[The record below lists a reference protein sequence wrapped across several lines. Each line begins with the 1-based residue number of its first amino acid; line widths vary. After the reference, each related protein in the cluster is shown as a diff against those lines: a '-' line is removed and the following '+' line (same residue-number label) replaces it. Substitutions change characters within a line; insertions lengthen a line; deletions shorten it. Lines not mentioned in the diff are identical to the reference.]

1 MSKIMIS
8 RSIIILRDEL
18 DQPQQ
23 IERLADN
30 PPLRAGVDDG
40 LGVEGQLFDG
50 IRQRREVY
58 FIEVRDGDER
68 VGLRQRDE
76 GKAGELALL
85 VDFLFLFEVFVVRG
99 FEFALS
105 CLGGWGR

>member
-1 MSKIMIS
+1 MIS
-8 RSIIILRDEL
+8 RSIIILGNEL

-23 IERLADN
+23 IKRLANN
-30 PPLRAGVDDG
+30 PPLRAGVNDG
-40 LGVEGQLFDG
+40 LGVDSELFDR
-50 IRQRREVY
+50 IRQSGEVY
-58 FIEVRDGDER
+58 FIEVGYGDER

-76 GKAGELALL
+76 GKAGELTLL

>member
-8 RSIIILRDEL
+8 RSIIILGNEL

-23 IERLADN
+23 IKRLANN
-30 PPLRAGVDDG
+30 PPLRAGVNDG
-40 LGVEGQLFDG
+40 LGVDSELFDR
-50 IRQRREVY
+50 IRQSGEVY
-58 FIEVRDGDER
+58 FIEVGYGDER

-76 GKAGELALL
+76 GKAGELTLL